1 MKSACVALLVA
12 LGCGPAPF
20 RPPTYEAEPE
30 PPPPAPE
37 PEARPEPIPLVAT
50 QPFLWRVRRGR
61 AVSHVFG
68 TIHAGVSLDD
78 AFPAAAFADL
88 DAARQVFLEVDPTR
102 LTTEALREAARL
114 PEGQTLETFFT
125 ASVWHRLANE
135 LHTHTNTDQL
145 EVLRPW
151 VPMLMLVQHRV
162 AALGGRT
169 PDRSMD
175 SVLAEYVADRELP
188 FEFLETSAE
197 QFDALAQLPDRAV
210 VEQVTGM
217 LDAPAESERRSRR
230 VVEAYRGAQAA
241 AVARV
246 ATDDTTRV
254 LAAVLLDGGQAQWL
268 TRLRAELDQGGGLR
282 RGGRGPPGRP
292 TRTPR
297 AARAGWL
304 RRRALT
310 HRSPRRRVVVCPERI

>member
-1 MKSACVALLVA
+1 MRWALVALT
-12 LGCGPAPF
+12 LGCGPAAL

-30 PPPPAPE
+30 PPPPEPE
-37 PEARPEPIPLVAT
+37 PAARAEPIPAVAT
-50 QPFLWRVRRGR
+50 QPFLWRVRRGQ
-61 AVSHVFG
+61 AVSHIFG

-88 DAARQVFLEVDPTR
+88 DESRQVFLEVDPTS
-102 LTTEALREAARL
+102 LTVEALREAARL

-151 VPMLMLVQHRV
+151 VPMLMLVQRRT
-162 AALGGRT
+162 AALGGRA

-175 SVLAEYVADRELP
+175 GILAEYVADRELP

-197 QFDALAQLPDRAV
+197 QFDALAQLPDPAAV
-210 VEQVTGM
+210 AQVTGM
-217 LDAPAESERRSRR
+217 LDAPAESERRLRR
-230 VVEAYRGAQAA
+230 VVDAYRSAQ
-241 AVARV
+241 VAEVSRV
-246 ATDDTTRV
+246 ASHDQTRA

-268 TRLRAELDQGGGLR
+268 GRLRAELD
-282 RGGRGPPGRP
+282 RGGVFVAVGIGHLVGPRGLL
-292 TRTPR
+292 
-297 AARAGWL
+297 AQLERAGYE
-304 RRRALT
+304 
-310 HRSPRRRVVVCPERI
+310 VER